1 MVRHRLAEKQSG
13 MIRERAMLRAALFTT
28 LTLAAIAPSFAADQI
43 ATAHVKREPR
53 GALPAGLPRVHY
65 KARTTVVY
73 QPAPRPVVVVEH
85 DPDSLIS
92 HWPSTPILPG
102 SSTLPGYYGRAF
114 DYDYQGAY
122 YGGGPYPS
130 YFWRLPYACGV
141 TGYC

>member
-1 MVRHRLAEKQSG
+1 
-13 MIRERAMLRAALFTT
+13 MLRAALLTT
-28 LTLAAIAPSFAADQI
+28 LTIAAMTPSFAADQI
-43 ATAHVKREPR
+43 ARPHIKREAR

-73 QPAPRPVVVVEH
+73 QRTPAPVVVVEH

-114 DYDYQGAY
+114 DYDYQGPY

>member
-1 MVRHRLAEKQSG
+1 
-13 MIRERAMLRAALFTT
+13 MLRAALLTT
-28 LTLAAIAPSFAADQI
+28 LMIAAIAPSFAADQI
-43 ATAHVKREPR
+43 ATPHVRREAR
-53 GALPAGLPRVHY
+53 GALPPRLPRVHY

-114 DYDYQGAY
+114 DYDYQGPY

-130 YFWRLPYACGV
+130 SFWRLPSACGV